1 MVLFIPGK
9 KLKASSSH
17 LAYKEYLMK
26 EMKELVDSFY
36 LDMTIKIC
44 SIIKMQKREISDM
57 KREMKYMR
65 ERGKSAHHREET
77 SESTISSNK
86 MGSSWT
92 KEKQFHRLNDIV
104 QLSSAKNNLQPIC
117 TSRFTK
123 CCRFT
128 WQVLGLFK
136 LCKHSPIT
144 GTEWLPSIYNWLEIW
159 HSWVR
164 CVDQS
169 WQP

>member
-92 KEKQFHRLNDIV
+92 KEKQFHRLNEIV
-104 QLSSAKNNLQPIC
+104 QLSSAKNNLQPYA
-117 TSRFTK
+117 R
-123 CCRFT
+123 RDLPN
-128 WQVLGLFK
+128 VVGLHDKFWDSSSCAST
-136 LCKHSPIT
+136 LLSPA
-144 GTEWLPSIYNWLEIW
+144 PSDCHLSTIDWKYDTAE
-159 HSWVR
+159 SDV
-164 CVDQS
+164 
-169 WQP
+169 